1 MLPLLSHSQLSAASF
16 VTSIAERI
24 KTVSTSL
31 SNCVLIDSLS
41 VLLRRHGL
49 SAVAKLLDALPGS
62 QLPGEAMS
70 STQYL
75 LSNCTQGGANVSC
88 VVSYLHGDLHDDNEV
103 QCLEQMVSTVISL
116 EKSPVAS
123 KQLCSVAHLRRSG
136 KLLHKVNSPSARVK

>member
-1 MLPLLSHSQLSAASF
+1 MLPLPSHSQLSAASF

-62 QLPGEAMS
+62 QLPGEVMP

-75 LSNCTQGGANVSC
+75 LSNCTQGGGNVNC
-88 VVSYLHGDLHDDNEV
+88 VVSYLHGNLHDDNEL

-116 EKSPVAS
+116 EKSPVAG
-123 KQLCSVAHLRRSG
+123 KQLCSVTHLRRSG
-136 KLLHKVNSPSARVK
+136 KLLHKVSTPSVLVK